1 MSRAYWIKLSS
12 SVSESIH
19 ASDKATHK
27 IDLEEVVPQGEM
39 RDIVS
44 QALEDSG
51 WTQSPDN
58 EDQYEKKLGDVT
70 MTWDLASNQVE
81 ATLEARQDVEKD
93 VNVEGRAYSQD
104 AAKRE
109 ASRLLQQREQQA
121 RDQISAEEEALQ
133 RKLTQALEAGEQ
145 DRVREINEVLQKAYA
160 DALKRK
166 ARRLGNI
173 LSVQE
178 STSEDGDYQL
188 TITVAE

>member
-27 IDLEEVVPQGEM
+27 IDLEEVVPAGEM

-51 WTQSPDN
+51 WTQSADN
-58 EDQYEKKLGDVT
+58 ADQYEKTLGDVT
-70 MTWDLASNQVE
+70 LVWDLSKNQVE
-81 ATLEARQDVEKD
+81 ATIEAQQDVEKD
-93 VNVEGRAYSQD
+93 VNVEGRAWSQE
-104 AAKRE
+104 AAKNE
-109 ASRLLQQREQQA
+109 ARRMLQQREQQA
-121 RDQISAEEEALQ
+121 RDQIGAEEEALQ
-133 RKLTQALEAGEQ
+133 RKLTEALEKGEQ